1 MVIQEGRRGRVKAGR
16 KRSPG
21 FGVSEVMKHA
31 LLIAPAAAVLM
42 LAACGEQTNPPTE
55 PADPVTEAPTV
66 NPTAPI
72 QPGQGPDSFVGTW
85 AAEEAWCGNTS
96 ATTDQVPIRITAE
109 RFEGYENRC
118 DITAIEQTGDSYD
131 ASLSCEAEGMT
142 SQETVNMRVV
152 EDRLT
157 LTYAD
162 RGGEP
167 VEFVRCGAAP
177 GETPAGD

>member
-1 MVIQEGRRGRVKAGR
+1 
-16 KRSPG
+16 
-21 FGVSEVMKHA
+21 MKYA

-55 PADPVTEAPTV
+55 PAEAVTEAPTV

-72 QPGQGPDSFVGTW
+72 QPGEGPESFVGTW
-85 AAEEAWCGNTS
+85 AAQAAWCDNTS

-131 ASLSCEAEGMT
+131 ASLACEAEGMT
-142 SQETVNMRVV
+142 SRETVNMRVV

-167 VEFVRCGAAP
+167 VQLVRCGAAP
-177 GETPAGD
+177 GEVREAD

>member
-1 MVIQEGRRGRVKAGR
+1 M
-16 KRSPG
+16 
-21 FGVSEVMKHA
+21 
-31 LLIAPAAAVLM
+31 
-42 LAACGEQTNPPTE
+42 
-55 PADPVTEAPTV
+55 
-66 NPTAPI
+66 
-72 QPGQGPDSFVGTW
+72 GTW

-131 ASLSCEAEGMT
+131 ASLSCESEGMT

-152 EDRLT
+152 EDTLT

-167 VEFVRCGAAP
+167 VAFVRCGAAP
-177 GETPAGD
+177 SAELDGG